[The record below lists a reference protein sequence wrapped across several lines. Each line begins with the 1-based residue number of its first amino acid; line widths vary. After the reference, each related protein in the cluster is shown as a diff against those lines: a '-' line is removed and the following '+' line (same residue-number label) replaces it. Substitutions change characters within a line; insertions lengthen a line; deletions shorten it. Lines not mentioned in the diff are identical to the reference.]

1 MADKKKEKLEAEQKK
16 TLVNE
21 DQVKDHD
28 PAQSEEAVLDETTTR
43 SRDEFNQVKEHID
56 KLQAD
61 HDKVVVLAQRIQADF
76 DNYRKRNASI
86 YADSKEEGVRKVI
99 TGLLPVLDN
108 FERALGSCE
117 GIDEKW
123 LEGIRLVQRQLLE
136 ELKKEGLE
144 EIAADGAF
152 DPTLHEAVLQEE
164 VEDAQSGMILAV
176 LQKGYKVKDRIIRH
190 SMVKV
195 AK

>member
-28 PAQSEEAVLDETTTR
+28 PAQSEEAVLDETITM